1 MKKLILITVIACCMT
16 SVQAQEV
23 KQAEVKTSQITF
35 NKNKEVSF
43 MVNGL
48 CGMCKKRI
56 EKAAYS
62 VKGVK
67 SASWSTEHQDIH
79 LIIDETKCS
88 VEDVQKAIAK
98 SGHDTEGVQATD
110 EAYEKIHGCCK
121 YRENNDT
128 HE

>member
-1 MKKLILITVIACCMT
+1 MKKIILIAFIVCSMT
-16 SVQAQEV
+16 TIQAQEV
-23 KQAEVKTSQITF
+23 KQDEVKSSQI
-35 NKNKEVSF
+35 NRSKNKQIVFKVSG
-43 MVNGL
+43 N

-67 SASWSTEHQDIH
+67 SADWHIDHKDIH

-88 VEDVQKAIAK
+88 VEDVQKAIANV
-98 SGHDTEGVQATD
+98 GHDTEVVKATD
-110 EAYEKIHGCCK
+110 EAYAKIHGCCK

-128 HE
+128 HD

>member
-1 MKKLILITVIACCMT
+1 MKKLILIAVIACCMA

-23 KQAEVKTSQITF
+23 KQDETKTSQTKL
-35 NKNKEVSF
+35 NKNKQITFE
-43 MVNGL
+43 VNGS

-67 SASWSTEHQDIH
+67 SATWSAEHQDLH

-98 SGHDTEGVQATD
+98 AGHDTEGVQATD